1 MVRKKNLK
9 ILIIAFFI
17 IIINIT
23 VSEAAIS
30 ASSVTVN
37 SGEKVQISVSSN
49 IAVTSYKLT
58 MTNSGGLTFITSSG
72 GVGEGTA
79 TITDASATG
88 KTSLGTFTFQAP
100 SVTVDTTYKVSFS
113 ATIMEDTSDDPKPI
127 PDSSTTATI
136 TVKAPV
142 VEPPPPPPSTNTGS
156 GSSGNTGTSSNN
168 SRPSNNTR
176 PTETTPTESSNSKLA
191 SLAITEGVITPEFNS
206 DVTEYSISVPNEITV
221 LNISATAE
229 DSAAEVEIVG
239 NEELKVGEN
248 NIQIIVTAEDGSTT
262 TYNILATRADEQL
275 SLQSLSIYYI
285 DENGQKVELKLNPIF
300 ALNVYEYNILEK
312 LPSTVNKLEVEAIA
326 SKENAKIE
334 ITGNEELKSG
344 QNEISIKVTLTDE
357 AGLEEQKTYKI
368 ILEKEEEPVGALTFW
383 EKMSRWFN
391 GAGITISTW
400 FSQNLQKIIIGML
413 IVATVTFMGLT
424 VYFVYDYKNYKK
436 LLSKLAEYNKENLME
451 RASTALNPEMA
462 ENNEDDNIENNLENN
477 TDINK
482 EDNANNNIVEQI
494 FNAENPETGE
504 NVQEITEKPKA
515 KLGKGKRFK

>member
-1 MVRKKNLK
+1 MVRKKFLK

-79 TITDASATG
+79 TITDASPTG

-142 VEPPPPPPSTNTGS
+142 VEPPNNNGTGNNNNTGTS
-156 GSSGNTGTSSNN
+156 GSSGNNSGSSN
-168 SRPSNNTR
+168 NNTR
-176 PTETTPTESSNSKLA
+176 PTETTPRESSNSRLA
-191 SLAITEGVITPEFNS
+191 SLEITEGVISPEFNS
-206 DVTEYSISVPNEITV
+206 DVTEYAISVPNEITV
-221 LNISATAE
+221 LNISAVAE
-229 DSAAEVEIVG
+229 DTAAEVEIVG

-285 DENGQKVELKLNPIF
+285 DENGQKVELKLNPTF
-300 ALNVYEYNILEK
+300 ALDVYEYNILEK
-312 LPSTVNKLEVEAIA
+312 LSNTVNKLEVEAIA
-326 SKENAKIE
+326 TKENAKIE
-334 ITGNEELKSG
+334 ITGNNELKAG

-357 AGLEEQKTYKI
+357 AGLEEQKTYT
-368 ILEKEEEPVGALTFW
+368 ILVEKEEEPQGALTFW

-400 FSQNLQKIIIGML
+400 FSENLQKIIIGML
-413 IVATVTFMGLT
+413 IVATVTFIGLT

-451 RASTALNPEMA
+451 RANTALNPETA
-462 ENNEDDNIENNLENN
+462 DTNV
-477 TDINK
+477 
-482 EDNANNNIVEQI
+482 EDNLNNNIVEQI
-494 FNAENPETGE
+494 YSENTETTDNA
-504 NVQEITEKPKA
+504 QEVKEEAEKPKT
-515 KLGKGKRFK
+515 KLGKGRRFK

>member
-142 VEPPPPPPSTNTGS
+142 VEPPTPPPSSNTGS
-156 GSSGNTGTSSNN
+156 ENSGNSSSGNN
-168 SRPSNNTR
+168 SRPSNNNTQQ
-176 PTETTPTESSNSKLA
+176 TQTKSSNSKLA
-191 SLAITEGVITPEFNS
+191 SLQITEGIIAPEFNR
-206 DVTEYSISVPNEITV
+206 DITEYSISVPNEITA
-221 LNISATAE
+221 LNISAVADDSTAE
-229 DSAAEVEIVG
+229 LEIVG
-239 NEELKVGEN
+239 NEELQVGEN

-262 TYNILATRADEQL
+262 TYNILATRADEEL

-285 DENGQKVELKLNPIF
+285 DENGKKVELKLNPIF

-312 LPSTVNKLEVEAIA
+312 LPSTVNKLEVEAIT

-383 EKMSRWFN
+383 EKVSRWFN
-391 GAGITISTW
+391 GVGITISTW

-482 EDNANNNIVEQI
+482 EDNADNNIVEQI
-494 FNAENPETGE
+494 YNAENPETGE
-504 NVQEITEKPKA
+504 NVQEITEKPKT

>member
-142 VEPPPPPPSTNTGS
+142 VEPPTPPPSSNTGS
-156 GSSGNTGTSSNN
+156 ENSGNSSSGNN
-168 SRPSNNTR
+168 SRPSNNNTQK
-176 PTETTPTESSNSKLA
+176 TQTKSSNSKLA
-191 SLAITEGVITPEFNS
+191 SLQITEGIIAPEFNR
-206 DVTEYSISVPNEITV
+206 DITEYSISVPNEITA
-221 LNISATAE
+221 LNISAVAD
-229 DSAAEVEIVG
+229 DSTAEVEIVG
-239 NEELKVGEN
+239 NEELQVGEN

-262 TYNILATRADEQL
+262 TYNILATRADEEL

-285 DENGQKVELKLNPIF
+285 DENGKKVELKLNPIF

-312 LPSTVNKLEVEAIA
+312 LPSTVNKLEVEAIT

-383 EKMSRWFN
+383 EKVSRWFN
-391 GAGITISTW
+391 GVGITISTW

>member
-142 VEPPPPPPSTNTGS
+142 VEPPTPPPSSNTGS
-156 GSSGNTGTSSNN
+156 ENSGNSSSGNN
-168 SRPSNNTR
+168 SRPSNNNTQQ
-176 PTETTPTESSNSKLA
+176 TQTKSSNSKLA
-191 SLAITEGVITPEFNS
+191 SLQITEGIIAPEFNR
-206 DVTEYSISVPNEITV
+206 DITEYSISVPNEITA
-221 LNISATAE
+221 LNISAVAD
-229 DSAAEVEIVG
+229 DSTAEVEIVG
-239 NEELKVGEN
+239 NEELQVGEN

-262 TYNILATRADEQL
+262 TYNILATRADEEL

-285 DENGQKVELKLNPIF
+285 DENGKKVELKLNPIF

-312 LPSTVNKLEVEAIA
+312 LSNTVNKLEVEAIA
-326 SKENAKIE
+326 TKENAKIE
-334 ITGNEELKSG
+334 ITGNNELKAG

-357 AGLEEQKTYKI
+357 AGLEEQKTYT
-368 ILEKEEEPVGALTFW
+368 ILVEKEEEPQGALTFW

-400 FSQNLQKIIIGML
+400 FSENLQKIIIGML
-413 IVATVTFMGLT
+413 IVATVTFIGLT

-451 RASTALNPEMA
+451 RANTALNPETA
-462 ENNEDDNIENNLENN
+462 DTNV
-477 TDINK
+477 
-482 EDNANNNIVEQI
+482 EDNLNNNIVEQI
-494 FNAENPETGE
+494 YSENTETTDNA
-504 NVQEITEKPKA
+504 QEVKEEAEKPKT
-515 KLGKGKRFK
+515 KLGKGRRFK

>member
-142 VEPPPPPPSTNTGS
+142 VEPPTPPPSSNTGS
-156 GSSGNTGTSSNN
+156 ENSGNSSSGNN
-168 SRPSNNTR
+168 SRPSNNNTQQ
-176 PTETTPTESSNSKLA
+176 TQTKSSNSKLA
-191 SLAITEGVITPEFNS
+191 SLQITEGIIAPEFNR
-206 DVTEYSISVPNEITV
+206 DITEYSISVPNEITA
-221 LNISATAE
+221 LNISAVAD
-229 DSAAEVEIVG
+229 DSTAEVEIVG
-239 NEELKVGEN
+239 NEELQVGEN

-262 TYNILATRADEQL
+262 TYNILATRADEEL

-285 DENGQKVELKLNPIF
+285 DENGKKVELKLNPIF

-312 LPSTVNKLEVEAIA
+312 LPSTVNKLEVEAIT

-383 EKMSRWFN
+383 EKVSRWFN
-391 GAGITISTW
+391 GVGITISTW

>member
-1 MVRKKNLK
+1 MKKIQK
-9 ILIIAFFI
+9 IFFI
-17 IIINIT
+17 FIIFIGILCINNKVKATSITSSANSIERGKSVTITVSVPNVNTVDLTATVSGAGTSGTIRLVDGSMTGEPKTFSKSITVTPTSTGTISVVVSSESNAVLNGQYVNVSASKNIT
-23 VSEAAIS
+23 VTEP
-30 ASSVTVN
+30 T
-37 SGEKVQISVSSN
+37 
-49 IAVTSYKLT
+49 
-58 MTNSGGLTFITSSG
+58 
-72 GVGEGTA
+72 
-79 TITDASATG
+79 
-88 KTSLGTFTFQAP
+88 P
-100 SVTVDTTYKVSFS
+100 
-113 ATIMEDTSDDPKPI
+113 
-127 PDSSTTATI
+127 
-136 TVKAPV
+136 
-142 VEPPPPPPSTNTGS
+142 VEPPPSPPSTNTGS

-168 SRPSNNTR
+168 NRPSNNTR

-239 NEELKVGEN
+239 NEELKAGEN

-262 TYNILATRADEQL
+262 TYNILATRADEEL

-451 RASTALNPEMA
+451 RASTALNPEMI
-462 ENNEDDNIENNLENN
+462 EDNEGNNIENNSENI

-482 EDNANNNIVEQI
+482 EDNADNNIVEQI
-494 FNAENPETGE
+494 YNAENPETGE
-504 NVQEITEKPKA
+504 NVQEITEKPKT

>member
-1 MVRKKNLK
+1 MVRKKFLN

-17 IIINIT
+17 IIINVTI
-23 VSEAAIS
+23 SEAAIS
-30 ASSVTVN
+30 ASSTTVN
-37 SGEKVQISVSSN
+37 SGERVQISVSSN
-49 IAVTSYKLT
+49 IALSAYRLT
-58 MTNSGGLTFITSSG
+58 MTNNGGLTFITSSG
-72 GVGEGTA
+72 GEGAGTS
-79 TITDASATG
+79 TITDASSTG

-113 ATIMEDTSDDPKPI
+113 ATIMEDVNLNPVA
-127 PDSSTTATI
+127 DSSTTATI

-142 VEPPPPPPSTNTGS
+142 VEPPNNNGTGNNNNTGTS
-156 GSSGNTGTSSNN
+156 GSSGNNSGSSN
-168 SRPSNNTR
+168 NNTR
-176 PTETTPTESSNSKLA
+176 PTETTPRESSNSRLA
-191 SLAITEGVITPEFNS
+191 SLEITEGVISPEFNS
-206 DVTEYSISVPNEITV
+206 DVTEYAISVPNDITV
-221 LNISATAE
+221 LNISAVAE

-239 NEELKVGEN
+239 NEELKIGEN

-262 TYNILATRADEQL
+262 TYNILATRADEEL
-275 SLQSLSIYYI
+275 SLQSLSIYYL
-285 DENGQKVELKLNPIF
+285 DENGQKVELKLDPIF

-312 LPSTVNKLEVEAIA
+312 LPNTVNKLEVEAIA

-451 RASTALNPEMA
+451 RANTALNPETA
-462 ENNEDDNIENNLENN
+462 DTNV
-477 TDINK
+477 
-482 EDNANNNIVEQI
+482 EDNLNNNIVEQI
-494 FNAENPETGE
+494 YSENTETTDNA
-504 NVQEITEKPKA
+504 QEVKEEAEKPKT
-515 KLGKGKRFK
+515 KLGKGRRFK

>member
-142 VEPPPPPPSTNTGS
+142 VEPPTPPPSSNTGS
-156 GSSGNTGTSSNN
+156 ENSGNSSSGNN
-168 SRPSNNTR
+168 SRPSNNNTQQ
-176 PTETTPTESSNSKLA
+176 TQTKSSNSKLA
-191 SLAITEGVITPEFNS
+191 SLQITEGIIAPEFNR
-206 DVTEYSISVPNEITV
+206 DITEYSISVPNEITA
-221 LNISATAE
+221 LNISAVAD
-229 DSAAEVEIVG
+229 DSTAEVEIVG
-239 NEELKVGEN
+239 NEELQVGEN

-312 LPSTVNKLEVEAIA
+312 LPSTVNKLEVEAIT

-383 EKMSRWFN
+383 EKVSRWFN
-391 GAGITISTW
+391 GVGITISTW

-494 FNAENPETGE
+494 YNAENPETGE

>member
-1 MVRKKNLK
+1 MNKK
-9 ILIIAFFI
+9 ILKSIIMIATI
-17 IIINIT
+17 LITMLILTT
-23 VSEAAIS
+23 VSNAALSISTSKSTVEPGESFSVTVSVSSNEAGDIYLS
-30 ASSVTVN
+30 ANNGTLSQTHIDLMSQASVTVN
-37 SGEKVQISVSSN
+37 CVAG
-49 IAVTSYKLT
+49 
-58 MTNSGGLTFITSSG
+58 SSG
-72 GVGEGTA
+72 TVSISASGTVANYTTETEGPQS
-79 TITDASATG
+79 AS
-88 KTSLGTFTFQAP
+88 K
-100 SVTVDTTYKVSFS
+100 SVT
-113 ATIMEDTSDDPKPI
+113 IEQP
-127 PDSSTTATI
+127 
-136 TVKAPV
+136 AP
-142 VEPPPPPPSTNTGS
+142 PTPPPSDNS
-156 GSSGNTGTSSNN
+156 GSSGTSSNN
-168 SRPSNNTR
+168 NRPSNNTR

-239 NEELKVGEN
+239 NEELKAGEN

-262 TYNILATRADEQL
+262 TYNILATRADEEL

-451 RASTALNPEMA
+451 RASTALNPEMI
-462 ENNEDDNIENNLENN
+462 EDNEGNNIENNSENI

-482 EDNANNNIVEQI
+482 EDNADNNIVEQI
-494 FNAENPETGE
+494 YNAENPETGE
-504 NVQEITEKPKA
+504 NVQEITEKPKT